1 MEEYTVFDYLKA
13 IPTMVWPIL
22 WSIPL
27 RYKQYLNTL
36 QKPLMVPFAFHLS
49 AFSYVY
55 MEQAVKSKES
65 VEPDTPRDPSQPP
78 NIL

>member
-1 MEEYTVFDYLKA
+1 MEEYSVLDYLKA

-27 RYKQYLNTL
+27 RYKQYLTTL
-36 QKPLMVPFAFHLS
+36 KKPLMVPFAFHLS

-55 MEQAVKSKES
+55 
-65 VEPDTPRDPSQPP
+65 
-78 NIL
+78 L